1 MTAARLGY
9 GVALCNPFEIQEDLR
24 EGRLVKL
31 LKKAVPEA
39 HNYFLLTNQ
48 AGQRSL
54 RAQLFED
61 WLKTQINEKIL
72 RLGAD
77 SHYRA

>member
-1 MTAARLGY
+1 
-9 GVALCNPFEIQEDLR
+9 
-24 EGRLVKL
+24 

-39 HNYFLLTNQ
+39 HNYYLLTNQ

-61 WLKTQINEKIL
+61 WLKTQITENIL
-72 RLGAD
+72 HLGVD
-77 SHYRA
+77 SQYRA